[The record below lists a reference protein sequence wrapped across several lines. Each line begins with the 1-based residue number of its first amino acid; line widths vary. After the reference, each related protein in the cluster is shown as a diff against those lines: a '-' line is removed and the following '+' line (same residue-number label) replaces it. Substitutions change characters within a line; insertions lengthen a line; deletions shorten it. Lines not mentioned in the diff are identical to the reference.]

1 MATTNIREVTIAMR
15 AEGEGLLNALVDE
28 LSKLAQEAVVFMKR
42 QAEKRES
49 PLVIGGFGL
58 LVESI
63 HQSRLSH
70 QEWEIGAGADYAIAV
85 EEGRRPGKGL
95 PRWSDPAATNIK
107 AWLESKVFRGV
118 RRARSTS
125 MKAVH
130 ENLELRDRYQGL
142 AWHVRHKGIKAH
154 PFAAPT
160 LEMME
165 RAFPARLELAARR
178 YLASAQPPGGAA

>member
-42 QAEKRES
+42 QAPTWRS
-49 PLVIGGFGL
+49 QLVNTMRADKVSADEWHIG
-58 LVESI
+58 
-63 HQSRLSH
+63 H
-70 QEWEIGAGADYAIAV
+70 GADYGQAV
-85 EEGRRPGKGL
+85 EEGRAPGKGL
-95 PRWSDPAATNIK
+95 PRWNDPAAADIV
-107 AWLESKVFRGV
+107 AWLTTKVFAGR

>member
-28 LSKLAQEAVVFMKR
+28 LSKLAQEAVVFMKM
-42 QAEKRES
+42 QAPEWRS
-49 PLVIGGFGL
+49 QLVNTMRADKVSADEWHIG
-58 LVESI
+58 
-63 HQSRLSH
+63 H
-70 QEWEIGAGADYAIAV
+70 GADYGQAV
-85 EEGRRPGKGL
+85 EEGRAPGKGL
-95 PRWSDPAATNIK
+95 PRWNDPAAADIV
-107 AWLESKVFRGV
+107 AWLSTKVFAGR
-118 RRARSTS
+118 RRARPTS

-160 LEMME
+160 LAMME
-165 RAFPARLELAARR
+165 RTFPARLELAARR

>member
-42 QAEKRES
+42 QAPTWRS
-49 PLVIGGFGL
+49 QLVNTMRADKVSADEWHIG
-58 LVESI
+58 
-63 HQSRLSH
+63 H
-70 QEWEIGAGADYAIAV
+70 GADYGQAV
-85 EEGRRPGKGL
+85 EEGRAPGKGL
-95 PRWSDPAATNIK
+95 PRWNDPAAADIV
-107 AWLESKVFRGV
+107 AWLSTKVFAGR
-118 RRARSTS
+118 RRARRTS

-160 LEMME
+160 LAMME

>member
-1 MATTNIREVTIAMR
+1 MATTNVREVTIALR
-15 AEGEGLLNALVDE
+15 AEGAGLLNAMVDE
-28 LSKLAQEAVVFMKR
+28 LSTLAQEAVVFMKM
-42 QAEKRES
+42 QAPNWRS
-49 PLVIGGFGL
+49 QLVNTMRADKVSADEWHIG
-58 LVESI
+58 
-63 HQSRLSH
+63 H
-70 QEWEIGAGADYAIAV
+70 GADYGQAV
-85 EEGRRPGKGL
+85 EEGRAPGKGL
-95 PRWSDPAATNIK
+95 PRWNDPAAGDIV
-107 AWLESKVFRGV
+107 AWLRTKVFAGR
-118 RRARSTS
+118 RRARRTS

>member
-28 LSKLAQEAVVFMKR
+28 LSKLAQEAVNFMR
-42 QAEKRES
+42 MQAPKWRSTLTNSIRADKVSDHEWS
-49 PLVIGGFGL
+49 IGPG
-58 LVESI
+58 V
-63 HQSRLSH
+63 
-70 QEWEIGAGADYAIAV
+70 DYGRAV
-85 EEGRRPGKGL
+85 EEGRGPGKGL
-95 PRWSDPAATNIK
+95 PRWSDPAAADIV
-107 AWLESKVFRGV
+107 AWLTTKVFVGR
-118 RRARSTS
+118 RRARRTS
-125 MKAVH
+125 MKAVN

-160 LEMME
+160 LDMME

-178 YLASAQPPGGAA
+178 YLAGQQAGGGAA